1 MPAGP
6 DPPPL
11 PCALGAPL
19 GTTARVSVGRL
30 PKRAAPPRAWPWHSL
45 SESASAR
52 WVREGGGD
60 TGRRGAAAGS
70 GACGGRGLGS
80 LAARLAQ
87 PGGSPAPRSLA
98 GSRRRFPLR
107 VRPSAM
113 CASVRAGT
121 PARLFVSAFASGKE
135 PARSRPPRPPGT
147 LGSVV
152 PPGAGPLTPCARRG
166 LELPRAALG
175 SAV

>member
-1 MPAGP
+1 MLASGTGH
-6 DPPPL
+6 L
-11 PCALGAPL
+11 PQVQLN
-19 GTTARVSVGRL
+19 SEQVGHVADHL
-30 PKRAAPPRAWPWHSL
+30 IL
-45 SESASAR
+45 SESASAP

-70 GACGGRGLGS
+70 GACGGRGLGL

-87 PGGSPAPRSLA
+87 PGGSPARRSLA
-98 GSRRRFPLR
+98 GSRRRCPLR

-135 PARSRPPRPPGT
+135 PARSRPPGT

-152 PPGAGPLTPCARRG
+152 QPGAGPLTPCARRG
-166 LELPRAALG
+166 LELLRAALG